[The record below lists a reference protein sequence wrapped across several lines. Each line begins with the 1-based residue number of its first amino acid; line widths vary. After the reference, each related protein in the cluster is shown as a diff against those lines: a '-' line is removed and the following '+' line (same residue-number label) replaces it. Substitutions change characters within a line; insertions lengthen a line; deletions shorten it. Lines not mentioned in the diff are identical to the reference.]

1 MGTRRVTGI
10 TANGNEVASLDG
22 ILIRREN
29 QRQRISTRALKECLV
44 LVVKALQVAVDAG
57 VSVRMRDV
65 DGIAK
70 AIHVDSQPT
79 DVAVGNGIDEFTLLV
94 VGLDI
99 YATMK
104 MERAWL
110 TEVASENDIIVH
122 GTLIFTLNI
131 EL

>member
-1 MGTRRVTGI
+1 MGTRRVARI

-29 QRQRISTRALKECLV
+29 QRQRISARALKQGLV
-44 LVVKALQVAVDAG
+44 LIIETLQVAIDTG
-57 VSVRMRDV
+57 VAIRMSHI

-99 YATMK
+99 YATMEMK
-104 MERAWL
+104 RTGL